1 MNDRIFLPL
10 LLFLGVAVVK
20 KKQGV
25 EKEGEI
31 AVHNQRH
38 AKSDPIGRAYT
49 ALLLLIVFLKRESSA
64 SRSDGV
70 PVFWLTSGTR
80 SAFVL
85 LLRKKGAS

>member
-1 MNDRIFLPL
+1 MMNYRIFLPL

-38 AKSDPIGRAYT
+38 AKSDP
-49 ALLLLIVFLKRESSA
+49 
-64 SRSDGV
+64 D
-70 PVFWLTSGTR
+70 
-80 SAFVL
+80 
-85 LLRKKGAS
+85 RKGPILPCFS

>member
-1 MNDRIFLPL
+1 MNYRIFLPL

-38 AKSDPIGRAYT
+38 AKSEGAYT